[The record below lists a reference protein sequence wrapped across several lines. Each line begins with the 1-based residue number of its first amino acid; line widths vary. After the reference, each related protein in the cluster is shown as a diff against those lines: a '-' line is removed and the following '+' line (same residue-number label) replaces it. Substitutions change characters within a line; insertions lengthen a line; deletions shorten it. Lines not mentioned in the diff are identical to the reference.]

1 MLEIE
6 SVVSCIFW
14 PLAHRPWSGDHA
26 GHPVHML
33 LDLRIIDSTQTVEN
47 NNFY

>member
-14 PLAHRPWSGDHA
+14 PLGHRPWSGGHA
-26 GHPVHML
+26 GHPVYML
-33 LDLRIIDSTQTVEN
+33 LDLRIIDSTKTVEN